1 MTGYPLTFCDEIL
14 QLNRQTLYLW
24 RMSFSLVDDP
34 ELVAKVRE
42 VEEREMGKYGDD
54 RSWKQLIH
62 ECKECGAHIRQ
73 RDLNNHF
80 RDVYALPF
88 LPMGAHLSVL

>member
-1 MTGYPLTFCDEIL
+1 MKFL
-14 QLNRQTLYLW
+14 QLNRVTHYLR

-42 VEEREMGKYGDD
+42 VEEREMGKYGTDEWA
-54 RSWKQLIH
+54 WKQLIH

-73 RDLNNHF
+73 KDLNVHF

-88 LPMGAHLSVL
+88 LPMGTHLSML